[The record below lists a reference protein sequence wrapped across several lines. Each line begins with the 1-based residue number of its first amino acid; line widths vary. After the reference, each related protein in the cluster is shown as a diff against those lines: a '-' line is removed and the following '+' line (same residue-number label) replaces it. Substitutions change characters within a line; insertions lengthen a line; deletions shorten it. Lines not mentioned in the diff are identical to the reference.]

1 MATRRRH
8 PRRRQTRRRQIGGG
22 KTEQA
27 FDVIRSVYR
36 HIGSPGSLIAA
47 IYNTREIYGKC
58 PESAP
63 RSQLGY
69 NGHREVAIPE
79 RYGRPDP
86 HKKPLNSV
94 IRCAFNF
101 FNDYANE
108 YRREEGG
115 HDELRQAMRITN
127 ELRLIFETLVD
138 ADPEKAPT
146 GGKIKRADRLFL
158 NIREHM
164 GRETGAAGGAG
175 DAVREHIKAA
185 ERREKERE
193 REARAAAAA
202 AAERAATAAAEA
214 EAAAAWAYKA
224 AVEAEAFGTNLG
236 TARRNWEYAHRHS
249 MAPTGGAGNHYS
261 PMAGRWGK
269 APSSPM

>member
-8 PRRRQTRRRQIGGG
+8 PRRRQTRRQTGGG
-22 KTEQA
+22 REEE
-27 FDVIRSVYR
+27 FDIIRAVYR
-36 HIGSPGSLIAA
+36 HVGSPGALIAA

-58 PESAP
+58 SEAP
-63 RSQLGY
+63 PKSRLGY
-69 NGHREVAIPE
+69 DGHHEIAIPE

-101 FNDYANE
+101 FNKHASEFRD
-108 YRREEGG
+108 EEGG
-115 HDELRQAMRITN
+115 HDELRQARHITI
-127 ELRLIFETLVD
+127 ELRGIFATLVD
-138 ADPEKAPT
+138 ADSEKRPS
-146 GGKIKRADRLFL
+146 GNKIKKADKLFHS
-158 NIREHM
+158 IRDHM
-164 GRETGAAGGAG
+164 GRESGAVGGAG
-175 DAVREHIKAA
+175 AAAVVKEHIKAA

-249 MAPTGGAGNHYS
+249 MAPTGGASNHYS
-261 PMAGRWGK
+261 PMSGRWGK
-269 APSSPM
+269 TLSSPM